1 MEHIYGVIGDPI
13 AHSMSPA
20 IHNDAFQAENIEARY
35 HHFHVLSE
43 NLPIAVKGL
52 KAIGVSGFNVTVPHK
67 TAIIP
72 LLDEV
77 DDLARAIGA
86 VNTVIFKNGRHIGYN
101 TDGEGFYRSL
111 VDRLGPA
118 LTSKK
123 TLIIGAGGAARAIYF
138 TLVKEGVSNVDIA
151 NRTLARAELL
161 IADCPYPKQ
170 SSALTILEAEQSLGE
185 YDLIIQSTSSG
196 MSPDTN
202 AMPLDGKRLRQ
213 DAFVSDVIY
222 NPLET
227 KLLIQA
233 KENGTEIQNG
243 VDMLV
248 NQAALAFQLWTGIV
262 PNTHRMKEIVLNKL
276 GGSTC

>member
-20 IHNDAFQAENIEARY
+20 IHNDAFQVENIAARY

-43 NLPIAVKGL
+43 NLPDAIKGL
-52 KAIGVSGFNVTVPHK
+52 KAVGVSGYNVTVPHK

-86 VNTVIFKNGRHIGYN
+86 VNTVIYKNGRYIGYN

-111 VDRLGPA
+111 VERIGIE

-170 SSALTILEAEQSLGE
+170 SSALTMSEAEQSLGE
-185 YDLIIQSTSSG
+185 YDLIIQTTSSG

-202 AMPLDGKRLRQ
+202 AMPLDSKRLRH

-227 KLLIQA
+227 QLLIQA
-233 KENGTEIQNG
+233 KANGAEIQNG

-248 NQAALAFQLWTGIV
+248 NQAALAFQLWTGIF
-262 PNTHRMKEIVLNKL
+262 PDTQRMKEIVLNKL

>member
-20 IHNDAFQAENIEARY
+20 IHNDAFGAEHIEARY

-43 NLPIAVKGL
+43 NLPDAVKGL
-52 KAIGVSGFNVTVPHK
+52 KAVGVSGFNVTVPHK

-86 VNTVIFKNGRHIGYN
+86 VNTVIYKNGRHIGYN

-111 VDRLGPA
+111 VDRLGTELP
-118 LTSKK
+118 SKK

-151 NRTLARAELL
+151 NRTLARAEML

-170 SSALTILEAEQSLGE
+170 SSALTISEAEQSLGE
-185 YDLIIQSTSSG
+185 YDLIIQTTSSG

-202 AMPLDGKRLRQ
+202 AMPLDGKHLKQ
-213 DAFVSDVIY
+213 GAFVSDVIY

-233 KENGTEIQNG
+233 KANGAEVQNG

-248 NQAALAFQLWTGIV
+248 NQAALAFQLWTGIM
-262 PNTHRMKEIVLNKL
+262 PDTQRMKEIVLNKL